1 MGDIKMRKVKVLVLI
16 TAMDRGGAETMV
28 MNYLRNIDR
37 EKVQMDFLV
46 IRKYKSDYEDEIKQM
61 GSNVYHLNPIFLKNI
76 GRFKREFRKFLTE
89 HREYMIIH
97 SHLEERSYFPMKIA
111 KKMGVP
117 VRIVHAHSIPN
128 DKGPKQWARLYMRN
142 RLKGLYTHGFACSEK
157 TAKWLFGNN
166 TKNITIMNNAI
177 DTEKFKAN
185 EKTGKK
191 LRQQLKIDEKTLVVG
206 HIGRFVKQKNQ
217 QFLID
222 IFRNVNNQRP
232 NRKLLLIGGGK
243 PKVEQKY
250 KNEVMKKIKE
260 QGLENK
266 VKFLGV
272 RDNIEELLQVM
283 DVLVMPSTSE
293 GFPVTLVEAQAAGV
307 RCIASDRIDYKVNIT
322 DEIQYEALES
332 DAVDW
337 ANRIISFTNTELDA
351 EEMNR
356 KVKIAGFDVKEKA
369 KDLEEFY
376 IGVSKSI

>member
-1 MGDIKMRKVKVLVLI
+1 
-16 TAMDRGGAETMV
+16 
-28 MNYLRNIDR
+28 
-37 EKVQMDFLV
+37 
-46 IRKYKSDYEDEIKQM
+46 M

-89 HREYMIIH
+89 HREYTIIH

-166 TKNITIMNNAI
+166 MKNITIMNNAI

-222 IFRNVNNQRP
+222 IFKNVNNQRP
-232 NRKLLLIGGGK
+232 NSKLLLIGGGK
-243 PKVEQKY
+243 PKAEQKY

-369 KDLEEFY
+369 RDLEEFY

>member
-28 MNYLRNIDR
+28 MNYLRNTDR

-89 HREYMIIH
+89 HREYTIIH

-166 TKNITIMNNAI
+166 MKNITIMNNAI

-232 NRKLLLIGGGK
+232 NSKLLLIGGGK
-243 PKVEQKY
+243 PKAEQKY
-250 KNEVMKKIKE
+250 KNEIMKKIKE

-332 DAVDW
+332 DAADW

>member
-28 MNYLRNIDR
+28 MNYWRNIDR

-89 HREYMIIH
+89 HREYTIIH

-142 RLKGLYTHGFACSEK
+142 RLKGLYTHGVACSEK

-166 TKNITIMNNAI
+166 MKNITIMNNAI
-177 DTEKFKAN
+177 DTEKFKAK

-206 HIGRFVKQKNQ
+206 HIGRDVYKRQE
-217 QFLID
+217 L
-222 IFRNVNNQRP
+222 RLRAL
-232 NRKLLLIGGGK
+232 RLL
-243 PKVEQKY
+243 
-250 KNEVMKKIKE
+250 
-260 QGLENK
+260 
-266 VKFLGV
+266 F
-272 RDNIEELLQVM
+272 
-283 DVLVMPSTSE
+283 TSQ
-293 GFPVTLVEAQAAGV
+293 L
-307 RCIASDRIDYKVNIT
+307 
-322 DEIQYEALES
+322 
-332 DAVDW
+332 
-337 ANRIISFTNTELDA
+337 
-351 EEMNR
+351 
-356 KVKIAGFDVKEKA
+356 
-369 KDLEEFY
+369 
-376 IGVSKSI
+376 